1 MRKGWGL
8 KMVKEKTITPSF
20 GTVNFE
26 RRRHPRFSVNLPV
39 EYWKIDQSMSSLS
52 RIGDISEGGLLLYIS
67 EQIEVGQELH
77 LKLFFNP
84 DLGFKSIEARVQV
97 AWRDSC
103 FEKESGCR
111 VGLKFVEIS
120 GEDMKKLKVFLNNL
134 VHLKTHSPLNPS
146 PGLAKT

>member
-1 MRKGWGL
+1 MSR
-8 KMVKEKTITPSF
+8 EETTQHHF

-39 EYWKIDQSMSSLS
+39 EYWKIDRSTSGLS
-52 RIGDISEGGLLLYIS
+52 RTGDISEGGLLLYIA
-67 EQIEVGQELH
+67 EQIEVGRELD

-97 AWRDSC
+97 AWKDYC

-120 GEDMKKLKVFLNNL
+120 GDGMKKLKIFLSNL
-134 VHLKTHSPLNPS
+134 MHSKTHSQLNPS
-146 PGLAKT
+146 PGLLVKT